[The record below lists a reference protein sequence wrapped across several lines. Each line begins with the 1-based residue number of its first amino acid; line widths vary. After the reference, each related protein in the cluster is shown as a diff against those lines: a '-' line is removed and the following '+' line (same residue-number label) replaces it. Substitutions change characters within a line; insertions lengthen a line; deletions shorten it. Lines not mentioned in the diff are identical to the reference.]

1 MEVGKERGNLH
12 DIPLWGRD
20 VVAGGFGGVVI
31 NKKGKQPNI
40 LKLGCPLWWD
50 GMLV

>member
-40 LKLGCPLWWD
+40 LKLGCPL
-50 GMLV
+50 